1 MPTEGLT
8 LAQLTTV
15 AGIASAT
22 ALLSEVLWRTLAVAA
37 AVKDR
42 FGPIVALAI
51 GVIVGVLASLVLG
64 LGGQDLAQSVING
77 AVGGLAAIGIHD
89 LFSASA
95 P

>member
-22 ALLSEVLWRTLAVAA
+22 ALLNEVIWRTAA
-37 AVKDR
+37 ASDAIKAR
-42 FGPIVALAI
+42 FGPIIALTT
-51 GVIVGVLASLVLG
+51 GVVVGVLASLVLG

-89 LFSASA
+89 LFASRT
-95 P
+95 